1 MRSGSLLMRKSID
14 ITVGGNFADYSS
26 IIMHERS
33 SKPVGQPFMPNAG
46 SLMGPGVWLVGKD
59 SDGSLIHTYAAR
71 SVNSTGQTLAEFL
84 SVNFKSFAPSS
95 PTIDLAR
102 ATYRPSHGAQTLRGT
117 GVYLGEFWLHQHF
130 RRGLDKTLVEQ
141 LNGLLC
147 KEILERLDCDY
158 AFSFIRQEL
167 VESGF
172 AARLGF
178 LHVEP
183 DVFSVFEQGASSP
196 ITGYLAYN
204 TNHDLQ
210 HVVRMAEQ
218 PSK

>member
-95 PTIDLAR
+95 PTSTWHAQHIDHRMVPKRCGAPGYILANFGSTR
-102 ATYRPSHGAQTLRGT
+102 ISAG
-117 GVYLGEFWLHQHF
+117 
-130 RRGLDKTLVEQ
+130 D
-141 LNGLLC
+141 
-147 KEILERLDCDY
+147 
-158 AFSFIRQEL
+158 
-167 VESGF
+167 
-172 AARLGF
+172 
-178 LHVEP
+178 
-183 DVFSVFEQGASSP
+183 
-196 ITGYLAYN
+196 
-204 TNHDLQ
+204 
-210 HVVRMAEQ
+210 
-218 PSK
+218 